1 VEEAMNDTTPQ
12 PQGVVALQP
21 RRAGELLRAALD
33 HYQRHP
39 WTLIALIAVWVFP
52 MGILNW
58 QAHCGRSRSC
68 RITVLD
74 GVVVSTSWSATTAWV
89 VGILL
94 ALAVVGVLLAVTIR
108 VIAVRL
114 ADEDAGLRQ
123 ALDSGRARP
132 GSPRQ
137 VAVLVLGAP
146 AVLTLLFLP
155 GIYLATLEGPAPQLA
170 MTANI
175 LLAAVAG
182 LYVGVRLAVSVPA
195 AVVEGRRWPQ
205 ALSRSW
211 SLVAGHWSHV
221 LATLLLALLAT
232 GLVGTLLGLLLVP
245 VGSLL
250 EAMTEWSVTDGWLAR
265 TLIQAAVNALT
276 LPYLLVVWV
285 LLYLDLRARAE
296 RLDLDTLSADLAA
309 RLAQRKGLDR

>member
-1 VEEAMNDTTPQ
+1 MNDTTAQ
-12 PQGVVALQP
+12 PQDAVALQP
-21 RRAGELLRAALD
+21 RPAGELLRAALD
-33 HYQRHP
+33 HYQRRP
-39 WTLIALIAVWVFP
+39 WTLIALVGVWVFP
-52 MGILNW
+52 MGVLNW
-58 QAHCGRSRSC
+58 QAHCGRSRGC
-68 RITVLD
+68 RIMVLD

-89 VGILL
+89 VVVLL

-114 ADEDAGLRQ
+114 AGEDAGLWQ
-123 ALDSGRARP
+123 ALGFGHARS

-146 AVLTLLFLP
+146 TVLTVLFLP
-155 GIYLATLEGPAPQLA
+155 GIYLAALEGPAPQLGV
-170 MTANI
+170 TANI
-175 LLAAVAG
+175 LLVVVAG

-221 LATLLLALLAT
+221 LATLLLALWAT
-232 GLVGTLLGLLLVP
+232 GLVGILLGLVLVP

-250 EAMTEWSVTDGWLAR
+250 EAVTGWLVTDGWLAG
-265 TLIQAAVNALT
+265 TLIQAAVNAVT

-296 RLDLDTLSADLAA
+296 RLDLDTPRADLEA
-309 RLAQRKGLDR
+309 RQA

>member
-1 VEEAMNDTTPQ
+1 V
-12 PQGVVALQP
+12 
-21 RRAGELLRAALD
+21 
-33 HYQRHP
+33 
-39 WTLIALIAVWVFP
+39 
-52 MGILNW
+52 
-58 QAHCGRSRSC
+58 
-68 RITVLD
+68 
-74 GVVVSTSWSATTAWV
+74 
-89 VGILL
+89 
-94 ALAVVGVLLAVTIR
+94 
-108 VIAVRL
+108 
-114 ADEDAGLRQ
+114 
-123 ALDSGRARP
+123 
-132 GSPRQ
+132 
-137 VAVLVLGAP
+137 
-146 AVLTLLFLP
+146 
-155 GIYLATLEGPAPQLA
+155 
-170 MTANI
+170 TANI
-175 LLAAVAG
+175 LLVTVAG

-309 RLAQRKGLDR
+309 RQAQRKGPDR